1 MDFRLLVERAA
12 RAAVPRDAGKAPR
25 WSAVKDVF
33 MVGSTTAMA
42 ICREF
47 RINEDEE
54 VQHPGSKELLQEMKD
69 AADPE
74 EEEFG

>member
-12 RAAVPRDAGKAPR
+12 RAAVPRDAGEAPR

-33 MVGSTTAMA
+33 MVGKTTAFA

-47 RINEDEE
+47 GIDEDQA

-69 AADPE
+69 AADSE